1 MAAIDLN
8 TVRETIEERLIT
20 ELNDARRL
28 GLKDYETFVKRF
40 RNRTTLGGGDEE
52 LKLFM
57 AKNLAY
63 LPAME
68 KLARERVY
76 DRNPKGG
83 PARDAKGLAKGSLDK
98 NFYKDKRVKRNILS
112 DFVGNIRQKFKD
124 FVTKKP
130 DFEETSKQMPK
141 EFQKGGDVTTE
152 EIPNWAWETVYM
164 KETFDWCEP
173 CGEET

>member
-1 MAAIDLN
+1 MASE
-8 TVRETIEERLIT
+8 VIT

-28 GLKDYETFVKRF
+28 GLKDYETFVNRF
-40 RNRTTLGGGDEE
+40 RNKTTLEGGDEE

-68 KLARERVY
+68 ELARERLY

-83 PARDAKGLAKGSLDK
+83 STRDARGLAKGSLDK
-98 NFYKDKRVKRNILS
+98 NFYKGKRVKKNILS

-124 FVTKKP
+124 L
-130 DFEETSKQMPK
+130 
-141 EFQKGGDVTTE
+141 
-152 EIPNWAWETVYM
+152 
-164 KETFDWCEP
+164 
-173 CGEET
+173 